1 MDISKQLDE
10 IIELLKGSGLSDYIA
25 IFSVFVAVIALI
37 VNIAANRRNHRQY
50 IESLKPLLSFGL
62 YEINGILF
70 LSIKNM
76 GQTEARNIKVNLLEL
91 KNNGDY
97 DLESDDLFKM
107 EFMLYPMEEVQGR
120 IATYGGNCMNDC
132 FPVVD
137 VKISFLN
144 GNDNKISEYSR
155 SITFKRIPH
164 EKINLSRIEE
174 SIESVSYS
182 NNRLAN
188 YIEGRTL
195 FRFDKLNVHPHNS
208 LYKDMKDAFNN
219 IEREESKNKNTD
231 KER

>member
-10 IIELLKGSGLSDYIA
+10 IIELLKGSGVSDYIA

-37 VNIAANRRNHRQY
+37 VNIVANRKNHKQY

-62 YEINGILF
+62 FEVNGILL
-70 LSIKNM
+70 LSIRNM
-76 GQTEARNIKVNLLEL
+76 GQTEAKNIKVDLLQL
-91 KNNGDY
+91 QNNGEY
-97 DLESDDLFKM
+97 DFESDDLFKT
-107 EFMLYPMEEVQGR
+107 EFMLYPTEEVQGK
-120 IATYGGNCMNDC
+120 IATYGGNCMNEC
-132 FPVVD
+132 FPVVN
-137 VKISFLN
+137 VKVSFLN
-144 GNDNKISEYSR
+144 GNDNKVSEYTRTIS
-155 SITFKRIPH
+155 FKRNIY
-164 EKINLSRIEE
+164 EKVNLSRIEE

-219 IEREESKNKNTD
+219 VEREESKNKNPD
-231 KER
+231 E

>member
-1 MDISKQLDE
+1 
-10 IIELLKGSGLSDYIA
+10 
-25 IFSVFVAVIALI
+25 
-37 VNIAANRRNHRQY
+37 
-50 IESLKPLLSFGL
+50 
-62 YEINGILF
+62 
-70 LSIKNM
+70 
-76 GQTEARNIKVNLLEL
+76 
-91 KNNGDY
+91 
-97 DLESDDLFKM
+97 
-107 EFMLYPMEEVQGR
+107 
-120 IATYGGNCMNDC
+120 MNDC

-164 EKINLSRIEE
+164 EKINLSRIED
-174 SIESVSYS
+174 SIRSVSYS

-195 FRFDKLNVHPHNS
+195 LRSDELNVYPHNS
-208 LYKDMKDAFNN
+208 LYQDMKDAFNN